1 MEKGAEHYMG
11 LPYTVELK
19 PDGKGYKA
27 SVKELPGCRATVDAS
42 ESVGELWRRLEE
54 ARRQRIEELLEL
66 GEEVPE
72 PAGESAT
79 DPFWGSFPDGLDEEE
94 AHTLLYGAGAA
105 FFPLR
110 ILVELWLG
118 ELVNAGLAEVGPSRT
133 PIKGGTLHLD
143 QLSRAR
149 TGDLRPVRLGKGCNV
164 AWVRFEGPRTK
175 GGYKDVDL
183 LDQPLLTEAAVV
195 ASLTV
200 LEASVVRDA
209 DFERL
214 REALR
219 EYVEANPRIRE
230 NNLEDVLRGLPSRW
244 FSAQKAAIDEETKE
258 LPTEARKKRSGQS
271 WERWERN
278 PRLWRHTLIYQ
289 AALLRHR
296 QPDFDARPLDEQL
309 NMLDQ
314 HRKRVNGF
322 LAEQRK
328 HAAFL
333 EYGTARGLPKAV
345 RAARDQ
351 VKAAVLADVE
361 GRRHIDLAPA
371 IGLEVPEEA
380 TDRYKVDMKI
390 PQVSDMVR
398 AGRLLLDA
406 VLGKGGW
413 QEKAAEMRA
422 ESDRYKALSDQEKEA
437 EALAENM
444 GWTVEQARDLYQ
456 TNPEIARFL
465 ATPL

>member
-11 LPYTVELK
+11 LPYMVELK

-27 SVKELPGCRATVDAS
+27 SVKELPGCKASVGAS
-42 ESVGELWRRLEE
+42 ESVGELWRRLEK

-72 PAGESAT
+72 PAGASAA
-79 DPFWGSFPDGLDEEE
+79 DPFWGSFPDGLDKEE
-94 AHTLLYGAGAA
+94 AHTLLYGEGAA

-110 ILVELWLG
+110 ILVELWLE
-118 ELVNAGLAEVGPSRT
+118 ELAKAGLAEVGLT
-133 PIKGGTLHLD
+133 GTLIKGGTLHLD

-149 TGDLRPVRLGKGCNV
+149 TGDLRPVRLVKGRNV
-164 AWVRFEGPRTK
+164 AWVRFEGPRTE
-175 GGYKDVDL
+175 GGYKEVDL

-219 EYVEANPRIRE
+219 EQLREHVEAHPRIRE
-230 NNLEDVLRGLPSRW
+230 NNLQDVLRGLPPRW
-244 FSAQKAAIDEETKE
+244 FAAQKAAIDEETKE
-258 LPTEARKKRSGQS
+258 LSAEARKKRFGQS

-278 PRLWRHTLIYQ
+278 PRLWRRTLIYQ

-296 QPDFDARPLDEQL
+296 RPDFDARPLDEQL

-322 LAEQRK
+322 LAEQRR

-351 VKAAVLADVE
+351 VKAAVLADVG
-361 GRRHIDLAPA
+361 GRRHIEIARA
-371 IGLEVPEEA
+371 IGLEVPAEA

-398 AGRLLLDA
+398 DGRLLL
-406 VLGKGGW
+406 VHL
-413 QEKAAEMRA
+413 QIR
-422 ESDRYKALSDQEKEA
+422 R
-437 EALAENM
+437 
-444 GWTVEQARDLYQ
+444 
-456 TNPEIARFL
+456 
-465 ATPL
+465 